1 MLLLL
6 SFIGSL
12 LFVFGTTEAY
22 NCELLPGDERL
33 DNGVGEKPDT
43 IKPSLKKKRTMA
55 NNINEGS
62 KDFMLAF
69 VFIIVVVGCFC
80 VKFLVDIIN
89 LAFQSGIQLASM
101 FHINRE
107 IYYCSTSLIIKPVLS
122 YPPLTSS
129 CVHNSP
135 PINHKPNATPVVYNS
150 CRSAHSEHSLRW
162 PQHTTVE
169 HTR

>member
-1 MLLLL
+1 M
-6 SFIGSL
+6 
-12 LFVFGTTEAY
+12 FGTTAAY

-33 DNGVGEKPDT
+33 DNGVEEKPDT

-89 LAFQSGIQLASM
+89 LAFQSGIQLASV

-107 IYYCSTSLIIKPVLS
+107 IHYCSTSLIIKPVLS
-122 YPPLTSS
+122 YPPLTSCLVS
-129 CVHNSP
+129 IHNSP
-135 PINHKPNATPVVYNS
+135 PINHKPTQRQWCTIA
-150 CRSAHSEHSLRW
+150 AA
-162 PQHTTVE
+162 QHTASIPLGG
-169 HTR
+169 HSIQQL

>member
-33 DNGVGEKPDT
+33 DNGVEEKPET
-43 IKPSLKKKRTMA
+43 INPSLKKRTVA

-69 VFIIVVVGCFC
+69 VFIIVVVGC
-80 VKFLVDIIN
+80 L
-89 LAFQSGIQLASM
+89 
-101 FHINRE
+101 
-107 IYYCSTSLIIKPVLS
+107 
-122 YPPLTSS
+122 
-129 CVHNSP
+129 
-135 PINHKPNATPVVYNS
+135 
-150 CRSAHSEHSLRW
+150 
-162 PQHTTVE
+162 
-169 HTR
+169 